1 MLKDWISGDPGLV
14 FALVPRGAAQNA
26 NGNSKLNTPWILD
39 RGGWSMTSIRKA
51 FNYIVS
57 TTREDQQVGKAL
69 AGWGSES
76 KPGLPTLHLFDP
88 MVSEKI
94 RQLQQLLFA
103 SAFGFTAEFNFHDDV
118 LEVLM
123 AVAVLHYHD
132 MLRLAP
138 TSPYIK
144 RVQHGLAQVSV
155 TESELGSWSLT
166 ILGDLLQRKKKL
178 GEPEEKPQLRR
189 RPTT

>member
-1 MLKDWISGDPGLV
+1 
-14 FALVPRGAAQNA
+14 
-26 NGNSKLNTPWILD
+26 
-39 RGGWSMTSIRKA
+39 
-51 FNYIVS
+51 
-57 TTREDQQVGKAL
+57 
-69 AGWGSES
+69 
-76 KPGLPTLHLFDP
+76 

-178 GEPEEKPQLRR
+178 GEPEEKPPAAPTSDDLVRKQTELIQQQLHLVE
-189 RPTT
+189 PSQGA